1 MLPLESQQDEYV
13 EVPIIQPIPQEDRHE
28 GDYAHFLATRYYIQA
43 QIMLV
48 VELARIATVF
58 DNPRNYALTLCVS
71 IEPSK
76 ITCFKYVEKHLIC
89 ILLDYICLER
99 ERKKK
104 KTKVSLLV
112 VPGVHCK
119 LSKDHS

>member
-13 EVPIIQPIPQEDRHE
+13 EVPIIQPVPQEDRHE
-28 GDYAHFLATRYYIQA
+28 GDYAHFLAMHYCIQA

-58 DNPRNYALTLCVS
+58 DNPRNYALALYVS

-76 ITCFKYVEKHLIC
+76 ITFQIC
-89 ILLDYICLER
+89 
-99 ERKKK
+99 
-104 KTKVSLLV
+104 
-112 VPGVHCK
+112 
-119 LSKDHS
+119 